1 MDWEQLADFLRI
13 RREALAP
20 LDVGLPTGARR
31 RAVGLRREEIAAL
44 ALISTDNYSRMERR
58 RGPQPSVEVA
68 ARVAYARDGAG
79 SRAAHIVDALLE
91 RSPDFATLWKH
102 HDVAQ
107 PAELRK
113 RILHPKL

>member
-1 MDWEQLADFLRI
+1 MQTPPAQALPGDHTRHQGLARSVVYRWFTT
-13 RREALAP
+13 EASRALH
-20 LDVGLPTGARR
+20 LPEDQEAVAR
-31 RAVGLRREEIAAL
+31 
-44 ALISTDNYSRMERR
+44 TF
-58 RGPQPSVEVA
+58 VA
-68 ARVAYARDGAG
+68 SARVAYARDGTG